1 MKIKN
6 ILLIAMLSIITGV
19 SEAKNSTCMIE
30 GVVAPLWVCNPI
42 APKGYLSAVGKAKNN
57 PIKTMKYVMAKGRAK
72 TNLRIK
78 KSKYN
83 HRHLNKIAISESR
96 FTGDWVAPSGNLY
109 VLLTAKISVK

>member
-6 ILLIAMLSIITGV
+6 MLLIAMLSSIASI

-30 GVVAPLWVCNPI
+30 GVVAPLWVCKPL
-42 APKGYLSAVGKAKNN
+42 APKGYLSAVGRAKNN
-57 PIKTMKYVMAKGRAK
+57 PIETMKYVMAKGRAK

-78 KSKYN
+78 KAKYN
-83 HRHLNKIAISESR
+83 NKHLTKISIGKSK
-96 FTGDWVAPSGNLY
+96 FTGNWVAPSGNLY